1 MVHKVL
7 SAGSVESSLA
17 RSRKSVWLNDELIL
31 CLDLYRRE
39 GYSASADSMRELS
52 QLLRSIPIESEL
64 TENPSFRSQSSVG
77 RKLGNFA
84 EFDPNVAT
92 GLPNGG
98 ARDKLVWDEFWESP
112 GALEET
118 AETIRSNIGE
128 MKKSLLE
135 EAGYETIDF
144 AEAPEGRVLTRTHRY
159 RERNSEIVE
168 AKKSKVFDE
177 TGSLLCEAC
186 QFDFDRAYG
195 SRGKGFIECHHTLP
209 VSQLDPGHKTKLDDL
224 ALVCSNCHRMIHR
237 KAPWLSIDELKKL
250 VRKFRSN

>member
-1 MVHKVL
+1 M
-7 SAGSVESSLA
+7 A
-17 RSRKSVWLNDELIL
+17 RSRKTVWLNDELIL

-39 GYSASADSMRELS
+39 GYSASAESMRELS
-52 QLLRSIPIESEL
+52 QLLRSIPIEPEL

-112 GALEET
+112 EILEET
-118 AETIRSNIGE
+118 AENIRSNIGE
-128 MKKSLLE
+128 LKNSLFE

-144 AEAPEGRVLTRTHRY
+144 AEAPEGRVLTRTHQY
-159 RERNSEIVE
+159 RERNRKIVE
-168 AKKSKVFDE
+168 AKKSKVFEE

-237 KAPWLSIDELKKL
+237 ETPWLSMDKLKGI